1 MFRNVLIR
9 KEDLTHAGA
18 RSLSACLGQD
28 VFCVAHL
35 SGSFFFVLDLFI
47 FFINVD
53 VCCPHV
59 CLVSRRRCV
68 CLTP

>member
-28 VFCVAHL
+28 VFRVAHL

-47 FFINVD
+47 FFLLMWMYAVHMCAWCPEGG
-53 VCCPHV
+53 VCV
-59 CLVSRRRCV
+59 
-68 CLTP
+68 